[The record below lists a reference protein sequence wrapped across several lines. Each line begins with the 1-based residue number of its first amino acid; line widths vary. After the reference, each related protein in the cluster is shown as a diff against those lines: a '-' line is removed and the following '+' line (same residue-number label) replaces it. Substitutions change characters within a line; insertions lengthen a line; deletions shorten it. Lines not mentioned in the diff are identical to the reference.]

1 MREKNRKTKIE
12 FLKMAYVDNMK
23 QSVTHVSTT
32 EDKKKKYCKNNKILL
47 LPTYPNFSQKQAN
60 PNPIEQNDRK

>member
-1 MREKNRKTKIE
+1 MQEKEMREKNRKTKIE

-32 EDKKKKYCKNNKILL
+32 EDKKKKL
-47 LPTYPNFSQKQAN
+47 
-60 PNPIEQNDRK
+60 

>member
-1 MREKNRKTKIE
+1 
-12 FLKMAYVDNMK
+12 MAYVDNMK

-32 EDKKKKYCKNNKILL
+32 EDKKKNCKNNEILL

-60 PNPIEQNDRK
+60 PNPIEQNDGK

>member
-1 MREKNRKTKIE
+1 
-12 FLKMAYVDNMK
+12 MAYVDNMK
-23 QSVTHVSTT
+23 QSVTYVSTT
-32 EDKKKKYCKNNKILL
+32 EDKKKKKKNCKNNKILL